1 MKNQILNKQNIY
13 YILIFVIVTIL
24 AILGLSSSPL
34 KKGVI
39 QNDSA
44 VFQIM
49 GRGMLNGQVMYK
61 DLFDHK
67 GPVMYVIN
75 AIAYLI
81 NPQIG
86 LFIVETLFISIGAV
100 FIFKTSKMLVNK
112 KVSVIMS
119 LVYVMLMFI
128 SILGGNFTEEY
139 AMTFTSIALYCIMK
153 IIYKNEYENK
163 ILWGIIGVTF
173 ALNFFIKPTYI
184 AIWIAFGIIQFIY
197 SIKEKKIK
205 ELIKYIV
212 YMIIGIMIVIL
223 PIIIYLV
230 LNDDIHY
237 FIYAFFVLNM
247 KYSEAGLLK
256 KTKTFWIL
264 INRYKFVGYI
274 VIGIICNILMLFN
287 KKINLKNRLFVTN
300 FFVISIILTA
310 WAPNVY
316 KHYLTQLVPAIVLEL
331 IELCLYIKE
340 NLKLNEKESEILKEL
355 PQNLIL
361 ILAICCMILVTGN
374 KISKDVGIFSR
385 IAQNGEVINQELD
398 ELKKYLKEDD
408 EMIVLGNQPYYY
420 IYLDKQPQY
429 KYFFQLPI
437 MLYDSSIR
445 EENLNYIMQN
455 NPKMLIKYMEG
466 YSEEKFNEIYG
477 IDLENYI
484 RNNYEEH
491 VSKKFKYYVLNEK

>member
-34 KKGVI
+34 NKGVI

-112 KVSVIMS
+112 NVSVIMS

-163 ILWGIIGVTF
+163 ILWGIIGATF

-212 YMIIGIMIVIL
+212 YMIIGIMIVTL

-237 FIYAFFVLNM
+237 FIDAFFVLNM
-247 KYSEAGLLK
+247 KYSKASLLRK
-256 KTKTFWIL
+256 AQTFWEL
-264 INRYKFVGYI
+264 INKYKFIRYI
-274 VIGIICNILMLFN
+274 VIGVICNILISFN
-287 KKINLKNRLFVTN
+287 KKIDLKNRLFVTS

-310 WAPNVY
+310 WAPRAY
-316 KHYLTQLVPAIVLEL
+316 KHYLTQLVPVIVLEL
-331 IELCLYIKE
+331 IEICLYIKE
-340 NLKLNEKESEILKEL
+340 NLKLNEKESKILKKL

-361 ILAICCMILVTGN
+361 ILIICCMVGVTGN
-374 KISKDVGIFSR
+374 EISKKTGIFSR
-385 IAQNGEVINQELD
+385 MSQNGELINNELD
-398 ELKKYLKEDD
+398 KLKKYLNEED
-408 EMIVLGNQPYYY
+408 EIIVLGNQPYYY
-420 IYLDKQPQY
+420 MYLNKYPKF

-437 MLYDSSIR
+437 ILYDNSIKD
-445 EENLNYIMQN
+445 EAQNYIMEN
-455 NPKMLIKYMEG
+455 KPKMVIKYMVG
-466 YSEEKFNEIYG
+466 YGEKVFNNIYG
-477 IDLENYI
+477 KELEDYI
-484 RNNYEEH
+484 NNKYNEYE
-491 VSKKFKYYVLNEK
+491 SYQFKYYVLKD

>member
-1 MKNQILNKQNIY
+1 MKNKILNKQNIY

-24 AILGLSSSPL
+24 ALLGLSSSPL
-34 KKGVI
+34 NKGVI

-112 KVSVIMS
+112 RVSVIMS

-128 SILGGNFTEEY
+128 SISGGNFTEEY

-163 ILWGIIGVTF
+163 ILWGIIGATF

-205 ELIKYIV
+205 ELIKYIF
-212 YMIIGIMIVIL
+212 YIIIGIMIVTL

-237 FIYAFFVLNM
+237 FIDAFFILNM

-256 KTKTFWIL
+256 KAKIFWIL

-274 VIGIICNILMLFN
+274 FIGIICNILMLFN
-287 KKINLKNRLFVTN
+287 KKINLKNRLFVTS

-310 WAPNVY
+310 WAPNAY

-385 IAQNGEVINQELD
+385 IAQNGEVINHELD
-398 ELKKYLKEDD
+398 EVKKYLNKDD
-408 EMIVLGNQPYYY
+408 EIIVLGNQPYYY
-420 IYLDKQPQY
+420 IYLNKYPKC

-437 MLYDSSIR
+437 ILYDNSIKEEVQNYIIKNKPKIVIKYIMGHS
-445 EENLNYIMQN
+445 EENFNYIYGKELEDYIN
-455 NPKMLIKYMEG
+455 NR
-466 YSEEKFNEIYG
+466 
-477 IDLENYI
+477 YI
-484 RNNYEEH
+484 EYANNQ
-491 VSKKFKYYVLNEK
+491 FKYYVLKD

>member
-1 MKNQILNKQNIY
+1 MKNKILNKQNIY

-24 AILGLSSSPL
+24 ALLGLSSSPL
-34 KKGVI
+34 NKGVT

-49 GRGMLNGQVMYK
+49 GRGMLEGQVMYK

-112 KVSVIMS
+112 RVSVIMS

-128 SILGGNFTEEY
+128 SISGGNFTEEY

-163 ILWGIIGVTF
+163 ILWGIIGATF

-205 ELIKYIV
+205 ELIKYIF
-212 YMIIGIMIVIL
+212 YMIIGIMIVTL

-237 FIYAFFVLNM
+237 FIDAFFILNM

-256 KTKTFWIL
+256 KAKTFWIL
-264 INRYKFVGYI
+264 INRSKFVGYI
-274 VIGIICNILMLFN
+274 IIGIICNILMLFN
-287 KKINLKNRLFVTN
+287 KKINLKNRLFVTS

-310 WAPNVY
+310 WAPNAY
-316 KHYLTQLVPAIVLEL
+316 KHYLTQLVTAIVLEL

-340 NLKLNEKESEILKEL
+340 NLKLNEKESGILKEL

-385 IAQNGEVINQELD
+385 IAQNGEVINHELD
-398 ELKKYLKEDD
+398 EVKKYLNKDD
-408 EMIVLGNQPYYY
+408 EIIVLGNQPYYY
-420 IYLDKQPQY
+420 IYLNKYPKC

-437 MLYDSSIR
+437 ILYDNSIKEEVQNYIIKNKPKIVIKYIMGHS
-445 EENLNYIMQN
+445 EEN
-455 NPKMLIKYMEG
+455 
-466 YSEEKFNEIYG
+466 FNDIYG
-477 IDLENYI
+477 KELEDYI
-484 RNNYEEH
+484 NNRYIEYANNQ
-491 VSKKFKYYVLNEK
+491 FKYYVLKD

>member
-34 KKGVI
+34 NKGVI

-49 GRGMLNGQVMYK
+49 GRGMLEGQVMYK

-86 LFIVETLFISIGAV
+86 LFIIETLFISIGAV

-163 ILWGIIGVTF
+163 ILWGIIGATF

-205 ELIKYIV
+205 ELIKYIF
-212 YMIIGIMIVIL
+212 YMIIGIMIVTL

-237 FIYAFFVLNM
+237 FIDAFFILNM

-256 KTKTFWIL
+256 KAKIFWIL

-274 VIGIICNILMLFN
+274 FIGIICNILMLFN
-287 KKINLKNRLFVTN
+287 KKINLKNRLFVTS

-310 WAPNVY
+310 WAPNAY

-340 NLKLNEKESEILKEL
+340 NLKLNE
-355 PQNLIL
+355 
-361 ILAICCMILVTGN
+361 
-374 KISKDVGIFSR
+374 
-385 IAQNGEVINQELD
+385 
-398 ELKKYLKEDD
+398 
-408 EMIVLGNQPYYY
+408 
-420 IYLDKQPQY
+420 
-429 KYFFQLPI
+429 
-437 MLYDSSIR
+437 
-445 EENLNYIMQN
+445 
-455 NPKMLIKYMEG
+455 
-466 YSEEKFNEIYG
+466 
-477 IDLENYI
+477 
-484 RNNYEEH
+484 
-491 VSKKFKYYVLNEK
+491 

>member
-34 KKGVI
+34 NKGVI

-163 ILWGIIGVTF
+163 ILWGIIGATF
-173 ALNFFIKPTYI
+173 ALNFFIKLTYI

-212 YMIIGIMIVIL
+212 YMIIGIMIVTL

-237 FIYAFFVLNM
+237 FIDAFFVLNM
-247 KYSEAGLLK
+247 QRQDY
-256 KTKTFWIL
+256 
-264 INRYKFVGYI
+264 
-274 VIGIICNILMLFN
+274 
-287 KKINLKNRLFVTN
+287 
-300 FFVISIILTA
+300 
-310 WAPNVY
+310 
-316 KHYLTQLVPAIVLEL
+316 
-331 IELCLYIKE
+331 
-340 NLKLNEKESEILKEL
+340 
-355 PQNLIL
+355 
-361 ILAICCMILVTGN
+361 
-374 KISKDVGIFSR
+374 
-385 IAQNGEVINQELD
+385 
-398 ELKKYLKEDD
+398 
-408 EMIVLGNQPYYY
+408 
-420 IYLDKQPQY
+420 
-429 KYFFQLPI
+429 
-437 MLYDSSIR
+437 
-445 EENLNYIMQN
+445 
-455 NPKMLIKYMEG
+455 
-466 YSEEKFNEIYG
+466 
-477 IDLENYI
+477 
-484 RNNYEEH
+484 
-491 VSKKFKYYVLNEK
+491 

>member
-34 KKGVI
+34 NKGVI

-49 GRGMLNGQVMYK
+49 GRGMLNGQVIYK

-75 AIAYLI
+75 AIAYII

-86 LFIVETLFISIGAV
+86 LFIIEILFIYIGAV
-100 FIFKTSKMLVNK
+100 FIFKTSKIFVNQK
-112 KVSVIMS
+112 ISVIMA
-119 LVYVMLMFI
+119 LVYVMLIFTN
-128 SILGGNFTEEY
+128 ILGGNFTEEY

-163 ILWGIIGVTF
+163 ILWGIIGATF

-205 ELIKYIV
+205 ELIKYIF
-212 YMIIGIMIVIL
+212 YMIIGIMIVTL

-237 FIYAFFVLNM
+237 FIDAFFILNM

-256 KTKTFWIL
+256 KAKTFWIL
-264 INRYKFVGYI
+264 INRSKFVGYI
-274 VIGIICNILMLFN
+274 IIGIICNILMLFN
-287 KKINLKNRLFVTN
+287 KKINLKNRLFVTS

-310 WAPNVY
+310 WAPNAY

-385 IAQNGEVINQELD
+385 IAQNGEVINHELD
-398 ELKKYLKEDD
+398 EVKKYLNKDD
-408 EMIVLGNQPYYY
+408 EIIVLGNQPYYY
-420 IYLDKQPQY
+420 IYLNKYPKC

-437 MLYDSSIR
+437 ILYDNSIKEEVQNYIIKNKPKIVIKYIMGHS
-445 EENLNYIMQN
+445 EENFNYIYGKELEDYIN
-455 NPKMLIKYMEG
+455 NR
-466 YSEEKFNEIYG
+466 
-477 IDLENYI
+477 YI
-484 RNNYEEH
+484 EYANNQ
-491 VSKKFKYYVLNEK
+491 FKYYVLKD

>member
-1 MKNQILNKQNIY
+1 MKNRIFNKQNIY
-13 YILIFVIVTIL
+13 YILIFVIVTIFAL
-24 AILGLSSSPL
+24 LGFGSSPL
-34 KKGVI
+34 NKGVT

-49 GRGMLNGQVMYK
+49 GRGMLKGQVMYR

-67 GPVMYVIN
+67 GPVMYIIN

-86 LFIVETLFISIGAV
+86 LFIVEILFIYIGAV
-100 FIFKTSKMLVNK
+100 FIFKTSKLLINE
-112 KVSVIMS
+112 KVSLIMAI
-119 LVYVMLMFI
+119 VYAILIFI
-128 SILGGNFTEEY
+128 TILGGNFTEEY
-139 AMTFTSIALYCIMK
+139 AITFTSIALYCIMK

-163 ILWGIIGVTF
+163 ILWVVIGATF

-184 AIWIAFGIIQFIY
+184 AIWIAFGIVQFIY

-205 ELIKYIV
+205 ELIKYIF
-212 YMIIGIMIVIL
+212 YMIIGIMIVTL

-237 FIYAFFVLNM
+237 FIDAFFILNM

-256 KTKTFWIL
+256 KAKTFWIL
-264 INRYKFVGYI
+264 INRSKFVGYI
-274 VIGIICNILMLFN
+274 IIGIICNILMLFN
-287 KKINLKNRLFVTN
+287 KKINLKNRLFVTS

-310 WAPNVY
+310 WAPNAY

-385 IAQNGEVINQELD
+385 IAQNGEVINHELD
-398 ELKKYLKEDD
+398 EVKKYLNKDD
-408 EMIVLGNQPYYY
+408 EIIVLGNQPYYY
-420 IYLDKQPQY
+420 IYLNKYPKC

-437 MLYDSSIR
+437 ILYDNSIKEEVQNYIIKNKPKIVIKYIMGHS
-445 EENLNYIMQN
+445 EENFNYIYGKELEDYIN
-455 NPKMLIKYMEG
+455 NR
-466 YSEEKFNEIYG
+466 
-477 IDLENYI
+477 YI
-484 RNNYEEH
+484 EYANNQ
-491 VSKKFKYYVLNEK
+491 FKYYVLKD

>member
-1 MKNQILNKQNIY
+1 MKNKILNKQNIY

-24 AILGLSSSPL
+24 ALLGLSSSPL
-34 KKGVI
+34 NKGVI

-112 KVSVIMS
+112 RVSVIMS

-128 SILGGNFTEEY
+128 SISGGNFTEEY

-163 ILWGIIGVTF
+163 ILWGIIGATF

-205 ELIKYIV
+205 ELIKYIF
-212 YMIIGIMIVIL
+212 YMIIGIMIVTL

-237 FIYAFFVLNM
+237 FIDAFFILNM

-256 KTKTFWIL
+256 KAKTFWIL
-264 INRYKFVGYI
+264 INRSKFVGYI
-274 VIGIICNILMLFN
+274 IIGIICNILMLFN
-287 KKINLKNRLFVTN
+287 KKINLKNRLFVTS

-310 WAPNVY
+310 WAPNAY
-316 KHYLTQLVPAIVLEL
+316 KHYLTQLVTAIVLEL

-385 IAQNGEVINQELD
+385 IAQNGEVINHELD
-398 ELKKYLKEDD
+398 EVKKYLNKDD
-408 EMIVLGNQPYYY
+408 EIIVLGNQPYYY
-420 IYLDKQPQY
+420 IYLNKYPKC

-437 MLYDSSIR
+437 ILYDNSIKEEVQNYIIKNKPKIVIKYIMGHS
-445 EENLNYIMQN
+445 EEN
-455 NPKMLIKYMEG
+455 
-466 YSEEKFNEIYG
+466 FNDIYG
-477 IDLENYI
+477 KELEDYI
-484 RNNYEEH
+484 NNRYIEYANNQ
-491 VSKKFKYYVLNEK
+491 FKYYVLKD

>member
-1 MKNQILNKQNIY
+1 MKNKILNKQNIY

-24 AILGLSSSPL
+24 ALLGLSSSPL
-34 KKGVI
+34 NKGVI

-49 GRGMLNGQVMYK
+49 GRGILNGQVMYK

-86 LFIVETLFISIGAV
+86 LFIIETLFISIGAV

-112 KVSVIMS
+112 RVSVIMS

-128 SILGGNFTEEY
+128 SISGGNFTEEY

-163 ILWGIIGVTF
+163 ILWGIIGATF

-205 ELIKYIV
+205 ELIKYIF
-212 YMIIGIMIVIL
+212 YMIIGIMIVTL

-237 FIYAFFVLNM
+237 FIDAFFILNM

-256 KTKTFWIL
+256 KAKIFWIL

-274 VIGIICNILMLFN
+274 FIGIICNILMLFN
-287 KKINLKNRLFVTN
+287 KKINLKNRLFVTS

-310 WAPNVY
+310 WAPNAY
-316 KHYLTQLVPAIVLEL
+316 KHYLTQLVPAIVVEL

-385 IAQNGEVINQELD
+385 IAQNGEVINHELD
-398 ELKKYLKEDD
+398 EVKKYLNKDD
-408 EMIVLGNQPYYY
+408 EIIVLGNQPYYY
-420 IYLDKQPQY
+420 IYLNKYPKC

-437 MLYDSSIR
+437 ILYDNSIKEEVQNYIIKNKPKIVIKYIMGHS
-445 EENLNYIMQN
+445 EENFNYIYGKELEDYIN
-455 NPKMLIKYMEG
+455 NR
-466 YSEEKFNEIYG
+466 
-477 IDLENYI
+477 YI
-484 RNNYEEH
+484 EYANNQ
-491 VSKKFKYYVLNEK
+491 FKYYVLKD

>member
-1 MKNQILNKQNIY
+1 MKNKILNKQNIY

-24 AILGLSSSPL
+24 ALLGLSSSPL
-34 KKGVI
+34 NKGVT

-49 GRGMLNGQVMYK
+49 GRGMLEGQVMYK

-112 KVSVIMS
+112 RVSVIMS

-163 ILWGIIGVTF
+163 ILWGIIGATF

-205 ELIKYIV
+205 ELIKYIF
-212 YMIIGIMIVIL
+212 YMIIGIMIVTL

-237 FIYAFFVLNM
+237 FIDAFFILNM

-256 KTKTFWIL
+256 KAKTFWIL
-264 INRYKFVGYI
+264 INRSKFVGYI
-274 VIGIICNILMLFN
+274 IIGIICNILMLFN
-287 KKINLKNRLFVTN
+287 KKINLKNRLFVTS

-310 WAPNVY
+310 WAPNAY

-385 IAQNGEVINQELD
+385 IAQNGEVINHELD
-398 ELKKYLKEDD
+398 EVKKYLNKDD
-408 EMIVLGNQPYYY
+408 EIIVLGNQPYYY
-420 IYLDKQPQY
+420 IYLNKYPKC

-437 MLYDSSIR
+437 ILYDNSIMEEVQNYIIKNKPKIVIKYIMGHS
-445 EENLNYIMQN
+445 EENFNYIYGKELEDYIN
-455 NPKMLIKYMEG
+455 NR
-466 YSEEKFNEIYG
+466 
-477 IDLENYI
+477 YI
-484 RNNYEEH
+484 EYANN
-491 VSKKFKYYVLNEK
+491 KFKYYVLKD

>member
-1 MKNQILNKQNIY
+1 MKNKILNKQNIY

-24 AILGLSSSPL
+24 ALLGLSSSPL
-34 KKGVI
+34 NKGVT

-49 GRGMLNGQVMYK
+49 GRGMLEGQVMYK

-112 KVSVIMS
+112 RVSVIMS

-128 SILGGNFTEEY
+128 SISGGNFTEEY

-163 ILWGIIGVTF
+163 ILWGIIGATF

-205 ELIKYIV
+205 ELIKYIF
-212 YMIIGIMIVIL
+212 YMIIGIMIVTL

-237 FIYAFFVLNM
+237 FIDAFFILNM

-256 KTKTFWIL
+256 KAKTFWIL
-264 INRYKFVGYI
+264 INRSKFVGYI
-274 VIGIICNILMLFN
+274 IIGIICNILMLFN
-287 KKINLKNRLFVTN
+287 KKINLKNRLFVTS

-310 WAPNVY
+310 WAPNAY

-385 IAQNGEVINQELD
+385 IAQNGEVINHELD
-398 ELKKYLKEDD
+398 EVKKYLNKDD
-408 EMIVLGNQPYYY
+408 EIIVLGNQPYYY
-420 IYLDKQPQY
+420 IYLNKYPKC

-437 MLYDSSIR
+437 ILYDNSIK
-445 EENLNYIMQN
+445 EEVQNYIIKN
-455 NPKMLIKYMEG
+455 KPKIVIKYIMG
-466 YSEEKFNEIYG
+466 HSEKNFNYIYG
-477 IDLENYI
+477 KELEDYI
-484 RNNYEEH
+484 NNRYIEYANNQ
-491 VSKKFKYYVLNEK
+491 FKYYVLKD

>member
-34 KKGVI
+34 NKGVI

-49 GRGMLNGQVMYK
+49 GRGMLEGQVMYK

-86 LFIVETLFISIGAV
+86 LFIIETLFISIGAV

-163 ILWGIIGVTF
+163 ILWGIIGATF

-205 ELIKYIV
+205 ELIKYIF
-212 YMIIGIMIVIL
+212 YMIIGIMIVTL

-237 FIYAFFVLNM
+237 FIDAFFILNM

-256 KTKTFWIL
+256 KAKIFWIL

-274 VIGIICNILMLFN
+274 FIGIICNILMLFN
-287 KKINLKNRLFVTN
+287 KKINLKNRLFVTS
-300 FFVISIILTA
+300 FFAISIILTA
-310 WAPNVY
+310 WAPNAY

-361 ILAICCMILVTGN
+361 ILAISCMILVTGN

-385 IAQNGEVINQELD
+385 IAQNGEVINHELD
-398 ELKKYLKEDD
+398 EVKKYLNKDD
-408 EMIVLGNQPYYY
+408 EIIVLGNQPYYY
-420 IYLDKQPQY
+420 IYLNKYPKC

-437 MLYDSSIR
+437 ILYDNSIKEEVQNYIIKNKPKIVIKYIMGHS
-445 EENLNYIMQN
+445 EENFNYIYGKELEDYIN
-455 NPKMLIKYMEG
+455 NR
-466 YSEEKFNEIYG
+466 
-477 IDLENYI
+477 YI
-484 RNNYEEH
+484 EYANNQ
-491 VSKKFKYYVLNEK
+491 FKYYVLKD

>member
-1 MKNQILNKQNIY
+1 MKNKILNKQNIY

-24 AILGLSSSPL
+24 ALLGLSSSPL
-34 KKGVI
+34 NKGVT

-163 ILWGIIGVTF
+163 ILWGIIGATF

-205 ELIKYIV
+205 ELIKYIF
-212 YMIIGIMIVIL
+212 YMIIGIMIVTL

-237 FIYAFFVLNM
+237 FIDAFFILNM

-256 KTKTFWIL
+256 KAKTFWIL
-264 INRYKFVGYI
+264 INRSKFVGYI
-274 VIGIICNILMLFN
+274 IIGIICNILMLFN
-287 KKINLKNRLFVTN
+287 KKINLKNRLFVTS

-310 WAPNVY
+310 WAPNAY

-385 IAQNGEVINQELD
+385 IAQNGEVINHELD
-398 ELKKYLKEDD
+398 EVKKYLNKDD
-408 EMIVLGNQPYYY
+408 EIIVLGNQPYYY
-420 IYLDKQPQY
+420 IYLNKYPKC

-437 MLYDSSIR
+437 ILYDNSIKEEVQNYIIKNKPKIVIKYIMGHS
-445 EENLNYIMQN
+445 EENFNYIYGKELEDYIN
-455 NPKMLIKYMEG
+455 NR
-466 YSEEKFNEIYG
+466 
-477 IDLENYI
+477 YI
-484 RNNYEEH
+484 EYANNQ
-491 VSKKFKYYVLNEK
+491 FKYYVLKD

>member
-1 MKNQILNKQNIY
+1 MKNKILNKQNIY

-24 AILGLSSSPL
+24 ALLGLSSSPL
-34 KKGVI
+34 NKGVI

-112 KVSVIMS
+112 RVSVIMS

-128 SILGGNFTEEY
+128 SISGGNFTEEY
-139 AMTFTSIALYCIMK
+139 AMTFTSIAIYCIMK

-163 ILWGIIGVTF
+163 ILWGIIGATF

-205 ELIKYIV
+205 ELIKYIF
-212 YMIIGIMIVIL
+212 YMIIGIMIVTL

-237 FIYAFFVLNM
+237 FIDAFFILNM

-256 KTKTFWIL
+256 KAKTFWIL
-264 INRYKFVGYI
+264 INRSKFVGYI
-274 VIGIICNILMLFN
+274 IIGIICNILMLFN
-287 KKINLKNRLFVTN
+287 KKINLKNRLFVTS
-300 FFVISIILTA
+300 FFVISIISTA
-310 WAPNVY
+310 WAPNAY

-385 IAQNGEVINQELD
+385 IAQNGEVINHELD
-398 ELKKYLKEDD
+398 EVKKYLNKDD
-408 EMIVLGNQPYYY
+408 EIIVLGNQPYYY
-420 IYLDKQPQY
+420 IYLNKYPKC

-437 MLYDSSIR
+437 ILYDNSIKEEVQNYIIKNKPKIVIKYIMGHS
-445 EENLNYIMQN
+445 EEN
-455 NPKMLIKYMEG
+455 
-466 YSEEKFNEIYG
+466 FNDIYG
-477 IDLENYI
+477 KELEDYI
-484 RNNYEEH
+484 NNRYIEYANNQ
-491 VSKKFKYYVLNEK
+491 FKYYVLKD